1 MELVR
6 LSCMIRPGIAVVTS
20 QPGQVYKPL
29 SDAQLKTFGVPKE
42 QVFENTTGRL
52 LYQDRTAAKAEEP
65 NAYSAQTART
75 GGTCSCHV
83 VFGHGVAEDIAKK
96 IALSLGPVAAEQQE

>member
-1 MELVR
+1 
-6 LSCMIRPGIAVVTS
+6 VVTS

-42 QVFENTTGRL
+42 KVVENTSGRL
-52 LYQDRTAAKAEEP
+52 LYQDRTAAKAEES
-65 NAYSAQTART
+65 NAYSAQTAGT
-75 GGTCSCHV
+75 GGTCSCRM

-96 IALSLGPVAAEQQE
+96 IALSLRPVVAEQQE